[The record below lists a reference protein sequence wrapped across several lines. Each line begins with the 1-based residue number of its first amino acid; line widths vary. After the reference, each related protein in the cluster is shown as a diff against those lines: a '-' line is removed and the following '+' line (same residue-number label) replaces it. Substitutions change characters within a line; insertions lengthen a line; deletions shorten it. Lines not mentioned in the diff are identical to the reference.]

1 MAEYTPTVEEVRSVI
16 ADGRWNTRAVDAEM
30 FDRMIASVERAAAVK
45 ALREAAEH
53 VRNLWAVEESV
64 EAHNPTERAMRL
76 QLMQEF
82 EVLGEHLSARA
93 DRIESGE

>member
-45 ALREAAEH
+45 ALRDFSGSGELNTYAAI
-53 VRNLWAVEESV
+53 A
-64 EAHNPTERAMRL
+64 ADK
-76 QLMQEF
+76 
-82 EVLGEHLSARA
+82 RA
-93 DRIESGE
+93 DRIESEGQA